1 MNTTAALFQLVLD
14 NIPQFIFWKDR
25 NSVYLGCNQNFARVA
40 GVSTPDA
47 IAGKTDFDLA
57 WKHEEA
63 AFFRQVD
70 AEVMSTGVG
79 RYNIIE
85 PQLQANGK
93 EAWLETSKIPMFD
106 NAGKVV
112 GILGMYADITE
123 RRAVEQAHRQAQK
136 MESIGR
142 LAGGVAHDFNN
153 LLTGIIGLTEILQS
167 RLSEPEQLQITSRIV
182 STAERAADL
191 TRKLLSFSRRG
202 VMERRPV
209 DLHNAIDNVVALL
222 KTSVNPDTQ
231 IVTEFRAIHRVVLG
245 DVSEIENA
253 LLNLGLNARDA
264 MPDGGRLSFETQNLN
279 LTASDHASSEFS
291 VTPGEFI
298 RITVRDTGAG
308 ISSEAWAQLFE
319 PFFTTKLAG
328 RGTGLGLPSVYGA
341 AVAHRGAIAVQSEP
355 GCGSAFILDLPVT
368 HDKIVVK
375 PPVPPGQLFPRTA
388 TILVIDD
395 QDDVLDVIERM
406 LEHAGLNTVSAN
418 TGQKGIALFSATP
431 NRFEA
436 AILDVMMPEMSGRD
450 CYRALKAI
458 RPELPIIMASGFTD
472 DQLIEEITQDG
483 ASAFVKKPFRREELI
498 SAIAKA
504 IDV

>member
-1 MNTTAALFQLVLD
+1 MSERPVAPNVNTTAALFQLVLD

-63 AFFRQVD
+63 TFFRQVD

-79 RYNIIE
+79 RCNIIE

-106 NAGKVV
+106 NTGKVV

-123 RRAVEQAHRQAQK
+123 RRAVEEAHRQAQK

-153 LLTGIIGLTEILQS
+153 LLTGIIGLTEILHT
-167 RLSEPEQLQITSRIV
+167 RLAAEPELLQLTTRIV

-202 VMERRPV
+202 VMERRPF
-209 DLHNAIDNVVALL
+209 DLQNAIDNVIALL
-222 KTSVNPDTQ
+222 KTSVNPGTQ
-231 IVTEFRAIHRVVLG
+231 IVTEFRADHCVVLG

-264 MPDGGRLSFETQNLN
+264 MPNGGRLSFETQNVN
-279 LTASDHASSEFS
+279 LTADDHASSEFS
-291 VTPGEFI
+291 VTPGRFI

-308 ISSEAWAQLFE
+308 ISSDA
-319 PFFTTKLAG
+319 
-328 RGTGLGLPSVYGA
+328 
-341 AVAHRGAIAVQSEP
+341 
-355 GCGSAFILDLPVT
+355 
-368 HDKIVVK
+368 
-375 PPVPPGQLFPRTA
+375 
-388 TILVIDD
+388 
-395 QDDVLDVIERM
+395 
-406 LEHAGLNTVSAN
+406 
-418 TGQKGIALFSATP
+418 
-431 NRFEA
+431 
-436 AILDVMMPEMSGRD
+436 
-450 CYRALKAI
+450 RA
-458 RPELPIIMASGFTD
+458 
-472 DQLIEEITQDG
+472 
-483 ASAFVKKPFRREELI
+483 
-498 SAIAKA
+498 
-504 IDV
+504 